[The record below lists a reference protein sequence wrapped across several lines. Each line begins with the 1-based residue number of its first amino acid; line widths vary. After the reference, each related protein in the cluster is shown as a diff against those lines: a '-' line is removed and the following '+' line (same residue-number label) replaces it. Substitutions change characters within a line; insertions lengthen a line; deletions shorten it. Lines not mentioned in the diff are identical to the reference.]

1 MKLVLW
7 CFVMITAGIFSPE
20 VVEVTGT
27 VVNDDVPLP
36 GVKITVMDGTTQTIT
51 DKYGKFSLKVKE
63 DDVLK
68 FSHVRMAPMN
78 IKVEKGM
85 DKLLVKMQLS
95 VANLPEVT
103 VESKAKRDQRLLAG
117 EYPFD
122 YNIIKSKFG
131 YLDKNKSVY
140 SMRIFKGDKLFKGAP
155 NFLEALRILMPQ
167 IRVVGR
173 LDPEVYLRPNNSFR
187 NSSPVVYDLDGQLLF
202 TPPAG
207 LAITEIDRIAVITSS
222 SIGAKYGA
230 PASGGIIIINTK
242 ESY

>member
-1 MKLVLW
+1 MKLVLLW
-7 CFVMITAGIFSPE
+7 FVGLMIGVFNPD
-20 VVEVTGT
+20 VVQITGT

-36 GVKITVMDGTTQTIT
+36 GVKISVVDGSVRTTT
-51 DKYGKFSLKVKE
+51 DKDGKFSLTAKE
-63 DDVLK
+63 DDIIQ
-68 FSHVRMAPMN
+68 FSHVRMAPMSV
-78 IKVEKGM
+78 KVEKSM

-117 EYPFD
+117 AYEFD

-140 SMRIFKGDKLFKGAP
+140 SMRIFEGDKLFKGAP

-173 LDPEVYLRPNNSFR
+173 ADPAVYLRPNNSFR
-187 NSSPVVYDLDGQLLF
+187 SANPVVYDLDGQLLF
-202 TPPAG
+202 TPPTG
-207 LAITEIDRIAVITSS
+207 LAITEIDRIAVITST